1 MALSSR
7 NFEFVRELL
16 HEEAAVVLQAD
27 KEYFVERRLE
37 GLGGAY
43 EKASA
48 DQVVEMLRSSQ
59 DGELK
64 TRVVESLLVHETS
77 FFRDPG
83 LMTHLADTVIPDL
96 VAKRSGA
103 RSLRIWCAACSTG
116 QEPYTISLLLQEHL
130 DSPADWD
137 IRILAS
143 DVSGQAL
150 DRARAGRYSI
160 TDVNRGLPV
169 RLLVRYFQQ
178 QGLVWQVNESTRS
191 MVEFRQ
197 INLVESWPELPVFD
211 LVLLRNVLIYFGEDS
226 RQTVLERLHGQLAG
240 DGYLVLGGTE
250 RIVAPRWR
258 LARKQAPSPFYQPI
272 AESKVS

>member
-1 MALSSR
+1 MSLSSR
-7 NFEFVRELL
+7 NFEFVRQLL
-16 HEEAAVVLQAD
+16 HQEAAVVLQPD

-37 GLGGAY
+37 SLGAAY
-43 EKASA
+43 ERASA
-48 DQVVEMLRSSQ
+48 DQVVEMLRNAE
-59 DGELK
+59 DRELR

-83 LMTHLADTVIPDL
+83 LMSHLADTVIPDL
-96 VAKRSGA
+96 VQKRSGA

-116 QEPYTISLLLQEHL
+116 QEPYTVSMLLQEYL

-150 DRARAGRYSI
+150 ARGRDGRYSI

-169 RLLVRYFQQ
+169 RLLVRYFEQ
-178 QGLVWQVNESTRS
+178 QGLAWQVNARTRS
-191 MVEFRQ
+191 MVDFRQ
-197 INLVESWPELPVFD
+197 INLVESWPEMPVFD

-250 RIVAPRWR
+250 RIVAPRWQ
-258 LARKQAPSPFYQPI
+258 LARQQAPSPFYQPV
-272 AESKVS
+272 AESKAS